1 MFQLKKQM
9 KRILYCAMAAALFV
23 GTVGCAD
30 EKEGTDDP
38 TVDNAVDPDLYDVD
52 PQPETDQ
59 EEVKMNTTLYFFS
72 DADAATD
79 SCSLKDN
86 FVSRFAS
93 AQKWDGVSIP
103 SQGDCLLFNVD
114 EASSIVGNAAGL
126 DALKKMHEAGV
137 LLVMEGGSEKDFERV
152 CRMVENYNPYA
163 VGDAEEEPNGGELPL
178 WIWTGPLPGA
188 ASLAMLLEP
197 TDTDGDFTDDFS
209 QGELCD
215 MALTEIKDALA
226 AVNGTAG
233 MSVANG
239 TKSGDEQKE
248 LTQLMNATKFYIYK
262 SQKIESSDYRS
273 SKKGSHTN
281 NYQVEFDVWYA
292 FSEDEQR
299 NYYYIHEEISCPFK
313 NTYVGVYS
321 KSVSGIAK
329 VCEWFGRQVD
339 VTFEPVSNANDVKIH
354 RSSPTSTQSSQS
366 YTSGFSWNLGG
377 NVSYKFGGES
387 AGATVGL
394 SGGISVSNSHTYTV
408 NDVTIADNG
417 DNGSECKASWSFILS
432 GVRTTYAPFST
443 ACVNMYEGSLTG
455 RTKLQA
461 GTDFII
467 STPVKSRTPQ
477 FKGTLSVQLKS
488 SCGKMGTTCW
498 ERTRNADHSETFT
511 LPAVK

>member
-1 MFQLKKQM
+1 M
-9 KRILYCAMAAALFV
+9 
-23 GTVGCAD
+23 
-30 EKEGTDDP
+30 
-38 TVDNAVDPDLYDVD
+38 DNAVDPDLYDVD

-137 LLVMEGGSEKDFERV
+137 LLVMEGGFRKAISKRSG
-152 CRMVENYNPYA
+152 RMVENYNPYA

-178 WIWTGPLPGA
+178 WIWTAPLPGA

-248 LTQLMNATKFYIYK
+248 LTQLMNATKFIFTNPR
-262 SQKIESSDYRS
+262 RS
-273 SKKGSHTN
+273 S
-281 NYQVEFDVWYA
+281 
-292 FSEDEQR
+292 R
-299 NYYYIHEEISCPFK
+299 
-313 NTYVGVYS
+313 
-321 KSVSGIAK
+321 
-329 VCEWFGRQVD
+329 
-339 VTFEPVSNANDVKIH
+339 
-354 RSSPTSTQSSQS
+354 
-366 YTSGFSWNLGG
+366 
-377 NVSYKFGGES
+377 
-387 AGATVGL
+387 AT
-394 SGGISVSNSHTYTV
+394 T
-408 NDVTIADNG
+408 
-417 DNGSECKASWSFILS
+417 
-432 GVRTTYAPFST
+432 GVRKKDRIRITTRWSST
-443 ACVNMYEGSLTG
+443 CGMHSAKTNSVIT
-455 RTKLQA
+455 
-461 GTDFII
+461 II
-467 STPVKSRTPQ
+467 STRRFPARLKIRT
-477 FKGTLSVQLKS
+477 
-488 SCGKMGTTCW
+488 W
-498 ERTRNADHSETFT
+498 E
-511 LPAVK
+511 L